1 MSPLPPLRD
10 GESSPTVLT
19 QAAEWFVLLASG
31 EASDDDR
38 CRWHAWRN
46 AHPAHEQAWQRA
58 EAAVARLAD
67 IPAAQAGASSQALRL
82 PPTGKRRRRF
92 VAQLAVLMIGSGAG
106 WLAYRESDLSAS
118 AITAIGEQR
127 TVQLADG
134 GQLQLDTDTAVDI
147 EYSAKTRL
155 LRLRR
160 GRILI
165 ETARDPAKRPF
176 MVETADGR
184 ATALGTRFTVERE
197 TEGSRVVVLEKKVAV
212 QSFRENAANFIVA
225 ADESVH
231 FDRDGIRLHS
241 RALAADS
248 AWAQGMLIA
257 DDMRLA
263 DFVAQLARYRRT
275 TLTCAADAA
284 NLRISGAFPLH
295 DSDRI
300 LSAVSET
307 LPVRLIRDDRG
318 ERLEARGG

>member
-1 MSPLPPLRD
+1 MSPLPSHRD
-10 GESSPTVLT
+10 GEPSPAVLT

-31 EASDDDR
+31 EASEDDR

-46 AHPAHEQAWQRA
+46 AHPAHEKAWQRA
-58 EAAVARLAD
+58 EATVARLAD
-67 IPAAQAGASSQALRL
+67 IPSGQAGASSQALRL
-82 PPTGKRRRRF
+82 PPAGKRRRRF
-92 VAQLAVLMIGSGAG
+92 VAQLAILLVGSSTG

-118 AITAIGEQR
+118 AITAVGELR
-127 TVQLADG
+127 SVQLADG

-165 ETARDPAKRPF
+165 ETAPDPANRPF

-184 ATALGTRFTVERE
+184 ATALGTRFTVEQDK
-197 TEGSRVVVLEKKVAV
+197 EGSRVVVLEKKVAV
-212 QSFRENAANFIVA
+212 HGYREGAANFIVA
-225 ADESVH
+225 AGESVR

-241 RALAADS
+241 IALAADS
-248 AWAQGMLIA
+248 AWSQGMLIA

-263 DFVAQLARYRRT
+263 DFVAQLARYRRP

-295 DSDRI
+295 DSEHI
-300 LSAVSET
+300 LAALSET
-307 LPVRLIRDDRG
+307 LPVRLVRDESG